1 MYSFLCLCI
10 YADRRKFGSSNFD
23 KRWLAENGV
32 SICVFYFLYFCICK
46 CSHFC
51 ICIFLPAAGNS
62 AAGSLTNGGCPT
74 MESVARL
81 HCVTSTVEGN
91 YPLEQQS
98 IESKQKLQTTTAAME
113 SVVGNNQLQ
122 EKFNEINKQWK

>member
-1 MYSFLCLCI
+1 MQ
-10 YADRRKFGSSNFD
+10 KQ
-23 KRWLAENGV
+23 E
-32 SICVFYFLYFCICK
+32 
-46 CSHFC
+46 
-51 ICIFLPAAGNS
+51 PTAGNS
-62 AAGSLTNGGCPT
+62 AAASLTNGGWRT

-98 IESKQKLQTTTAAME
+98 IERKQKLQTTTAAME
-113 SVVGNNQLQ
+113 PVVGNNQLQ